1 MTADMAAF
9 YLEENIKRNEL
20 PLFCNTIGNKYRK
33 EKVIQMRNFNPQIIK
48 GVLAFP
54 NEEGKQEIRFIDAK
68 YNTYFSVPDGANI
81 ILNTFEGEQRILP
94 CEYIDD
100 YHAQIGNSVY
110 HICQF
115 AENMEQAGAIYAPEH
130 PREGDKVDTYEIY
143 QIKNLELTPYAFR
156 SYDSAKK
163 YFQASD
169 YQKVYQAMLSPKEE
183 LEDLFIKHNRDE
195 RPFGR
200 RMHSLSVSDVVVL
213 NRNGEKK
220 AYYIDDFGFKEAPKF
235 LGKEKK
241 KKVNI
246 EKERG

>member
-1 MTADMAAF
+1 M
-9 YLEENIKRNEL
+9 EENIKRNEL
-20 PLFCNTIGNKYRK
+20 PLFYNTIGNKYRK
-33 EKVIQMRNFNPQIIK
+33 EKVIQMSNFNPQIIK

-54 NEEGKQEIRFIDAK
+54 NEEGKREIRFIDAK

-100 YHAQIGNSVY
+100 YHAQIGNAVY

-115 AENMEQAGAIYAPEH
+115 AENMERAGAIYAPEH
-130 PREGDKVDTYEIY
+130 PRKGDKVDTYEIY

-220 AYYIDDFGFKEAPKF
+220 AFYIDDFGFKEVLKF

-241 KKVNI
+241 KKVSI
-246 EKERG
+246 GKERG